1 MLNHMKPTSAIFA
14 VLGLLLAAAYLVL
27 SPTARTA
34 TTTLKLAHQESA
46 DPSGAIATDI
56 SLVTTR
62 TVAER
67 TIKALGLTMSPQDMM
82 SSVKAVP
89 TGSAE
94 VLGITMSAPTDAEA
108 VRWLN
113 TFAKQYLAF
122 RATQITAQSTS

>member
-1 MLNHMKPTSAIFA
+1 
-14 VLGLLLAAAYLVL
+14 LGLLLAAAYLVL

-34 TTTLKLAHQESA
+34 TTTLKLAHQES
-46 DPSGAIATDI
+46 DEPSGAIATDI

-67 TIKALGLTMSPQDMM
+67 TIKALGLTMTPQDMM
-82 SSVKAVP
+82 SSVKAVA

-108 VRWLN
+108 VR
-113 TFAKQYLAF
+113 FAG
-122 RATQITAQSTS
+122 STRSLSSTWRFERRRLRRSPTS